1 MQPVIPM
8 RSMKR
13 RPKHGLARL
22 FDQPKYRQHHI
33 IERIFGWPK
42 KNSHIVTRLDE
53 LCDHGGAGLLLAV
66 FAPSIFVHSL
76 GYNSSCSV

>member
-22 FDQPKYRQHHI
+22 FDQPKYRQRHI

-53 LCDHGGAGLLLAV
+53 LATSYATTVARAC
-66 FAPSIFVHSL
+66 SL
-76 GYNSSCSV
+76 RCLRHLFSYTA